1 MGTRA
6 GNQRSSIFQGNDG
19 RWYGFVTMGIQ
30 PDGSVD
36 RRKRSGASRADVV
49 RKVRALERERSDQSA
64 LPAGRSPRL
73 ETWLT
78 EWLSATALRVR
89 PSTLSGYTVDVH
101 RHINPAIGKHRLDA
115 LQPEHIEHLY
125 TALLANGLN
134 AGTVH
139 HVRRTLNKA
148 LNDAVRRRRLPGNP
162 VALAHTPRYNPPEIE
177 PLTVDEARRIL
188 AAAENEPNGV
198 AFMLAISLG
207 LRRGEVLGL
216 SWADVDLDAGRLQ
229 VRRQLERRNWRHG
242 CADLDRCHERPSR
255 CPHRKEGGLV
265 LTELKTKQSRRTL
278 PLPEPLLIALRQHR
292 RRQREARIHAGTLWR
307 DSGLVF
313 TNLVGRPVA
322 PHDHSLHWT
331 AFLERLGIRPAR
343 LHDAR
348 HTAATLLLVQGVDQR
363 VVMSMFGWTSP
374 AMTTRYQH
382 VVPELV
388 EEANRRM
395 GVLLWGASDH
405 GTG

>member
-19 RWYGFVTMGIQ
+19 RWYGFVTMGIR
-30 PDGSVD
+30 PNGAPD
-36 RRKRSGASRADVV
+36 RRKRSAATRAEVT
-49 RKVRALERERSDQSA
+49 RKVAALEKLRANQNA
-64 LPAGRSPRL
+64 LPAGQSQRL

-78 EWLSATALRVR
+78 DWLKATALRVR
-89 PSTLSGYTVDVH
+89 PSSLSGYVVDVQ
-101 RHINPAIGKHRLDA
+101 RHIIPAIGKHRLA
-115 LQPEHIEHLY
+115 RLEPEHVEHLY
-125 TALLANGLN
+125 AELFAKGLN

-148 LNDAVRRRRLPGNP
+148 LNDAVRRGRLLRNP
-162 VALAHTPRYNPPEIE
+162 VALANTPRYDPPEVE
-177 PLTVDEARRIL
+177 PLTVAEARALL
-188 AAAENEPNGV
+188 AAAADEPNGA

-216 SWADVDLDAGRLQ
+216 TWDDVDLDAGRLS
-229 VRRQLERRNWRHG
+229 VRRQLERRNWKHG
-242 CADLDRCHERPSR
+242 CPDPDRCDDQPSR
-255 CPHRKEGGLV
+255 CPQRTGGGLV
-265 LTELKTKQSRRTL
+265 LTELKTKHSRRTL
-278 PLPEPLLIALRQHR
+278 PVPPPLLLALRKHR
-292 RRQREARIHAGTLWR
+292 QRQREARIHAGTVWV

-313 TNLVGRPVA
+313 TNLTGRAVS

-331 AFLERLGIRPAR
+331 AFLERSGVRPAR

-348 HTAATLLLVQGVDQR
+348 HTAATFLLVQGVDQR
-363 VVMSMFGWTSP
+363 VVMDMLGWTSP
-374 AMTTRYQH
+374 TMTARYQH

-395 GVLLWGASDH
+395 SELLWGESKRTDA
-405 GTG
+405 